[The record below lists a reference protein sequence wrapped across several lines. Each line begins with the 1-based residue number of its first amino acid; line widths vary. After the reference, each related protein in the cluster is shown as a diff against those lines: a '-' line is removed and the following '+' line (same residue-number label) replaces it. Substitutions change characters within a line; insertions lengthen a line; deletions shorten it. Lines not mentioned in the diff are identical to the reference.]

1 MTATIEEF
9 QKNPGPFIEKVQ
21 QGAEL
26 LLTSDE
32 RPSVKLTSVPREEKS
47 NPAPAEP
54 RSRRN
59 PRLKAGWAK
68 GKIQITGDIEGPI
81 LTKEEWGRLWPG
93 E

>member
-1 MTATIEEF
+1 MTTTIEEF

-26 LLTSDE
+26 LLTSGHL
-32 RPSVKLTSVPREEKS
+32 PSVKLTVVPQDNATGSSSVQRT
-47 NPAPAEP
+47 
-54 RSRRN
+54 RTIRR
-59 PRLKAGWAK
+59 PAGWAK
-68 GKIQITGDIEGPI
+68 GKITIVGDIEGPI